1 MLAELK
7 RIVQEV
13 NAMSDLRSSL
23 DLLVQRVKDSMG
35 VQVCSIFLWHAASER
50 YVLMATEGLNKSGI
64 GQVSLTRE
72 EGIIGLVGRREEP
85 LNLADASL
93 HPAFHYVRA
102 LGEESLKAFMAAP
115 IIHQRQL
122 LGVLVVQRAEATRF
136 NENDEAFLVTMA
148 AQLSGFIAHA
158 QATGGLRQIGLNRHT
173 DILNLRFDGVAGS
186 PGIGIGHAWVVSSI
200 DLQDVPLFAC
210 QDIDQELRELDAA
223 VRLVRSDIA
232 RAGEAVKGQLSQQ
245 EQALFDVYL
254 GMLDE
259 SALTG
264 EVKGKI
270 KEGYRADGALAEVIR
285 GYSQHFAAMDD
296 PYLRER
302 ATDIRDMGRRV
313 LAYLQQDK
321 KDPAALPDNAILV
334 GDELTPAILGEF
346 AGKQIAG
353 IVSLKGSANS
363 HIAII
368 ARAMGIPTVMGV
380 TDLPWKKVE
389 GRELVV
395 DGYRGHVYRD
405 LSPGKRQYFQQI
417 VREEAEAAKGLES
430 IRDLPCMTLDG
441 HRVSLMVNT
450 GLLTDVVR
458 SQDKGA
464 EGVGLYRTEVPFM
477 MRDRFPTESEQTD
490 IYRQQLAGFAP
501 LPVTMRSLDVGGD
514 KSLPYFPITEDNP
527 FLGWRGVR
535 VTLDHPEIFL
545 VQIRAMIRAS
555 EGLDNLRIMLP
566 MLTQVSEV
574 DQSMAL
580 IRRVV
585 NELQEEGLTVKMPKI
600 GIMVEVPAAVYQVKQ
615 YASRVDFL
623 SVGSNDLTQYLL
635 AVDRNNPRVADLYD
649 TYHPSVLQ
657 ALHHVV
663 QQAHQAE
670 VSVSICGEFAGDPA
684 GAILLM
690 AMGYDI
696 LSMSS
701 TSLLRVKSM
710 LRQVHLSWAENLL
723 RQVLQLESPQM
734 VRAAVAQGL
743 QELGFADSY
752 MSFAHGRLAPSA

>member
-13 NAMSDLRSSL
+13 NAMNDLRSSL
-23 DLLVQRVKDSMG
+23 DLLVQRVKDSMA
-35 VQVCSIFLWHAASER
+35 VQVCSVFLWHAASER

-64 GQVSLTRE
+64 GQVTLTRE

-85 LNLADASL
+85 VNLADASA
-93 HPAFHYVRA
+93 HPAFHFVSS

-122 LGVLVVQRAEATRF
+122 LGVLVVQSTANERF
-136 NENDEAFLVTMA
+136 NENAEAFLVTMA

-173 DILNLRFDGVAGS
+173 DILNLRFDGVAGA
-186 PGIGIGHAWVVSSI
+186 PGIAIGEAWVVSSI
-200 DLQDVPLFAC
+200 ELEDVPLFAC
-210 QDIDQELRELDAA
+210 EDIEHEIQQLDAA
-223 VRLVRSDIA
+223 VAMVRSDIR
-232 RAGEAVKGQLSQQ
+232 RAGLAVESQLSLQ

-259 SALTG
+259 AALTG
-264 EVKGKI
+264 EVKEKI
-270 KEGYRADGALAEVIR
+270 KEGFRADGALAEIIR
-285 GYSQHFAAMDD
+285 GYSLHFAAMED

-313 LAYLQQDK
+313 LAYLQQDQK
-321 KDPAALPDNAILV
+321 NPQALPDNAILV

-353 IVSLKGSANS
+353 IVSVKGSANS

-380 TDLPWKKVE
+380 VDLPWKKLE

-405 LSPGKRQYFQQI
+405 LSADKHQYFQQI
-417 VREEAEAAKGLES
+417 VLEEQELAKGLES
-430 IRDLPCMTLDG
+430 IRDLPCVTRDG
-441 HRVSLMVNT
+441 YRLRLMVNT

-477 MRDRFPTESEQTD
+477 MRDRFPTESEQAD
-490 IYRQQLAGFAP
+490 IYRQQLQGFAP
-501 LPVTMRSLDVGGD
+501 MPVTMRTLDVGGD
-514 KSLPYFPITEDNP
+514 KSLPYFPISEDNP

-545 VQIRAMIRAS
+545 VQVRAMVRAS
-555 EGLDNLRIMLP
+555 EGLNNLRIMLP

-574 DQSMAL
+574 DQSLSL
-580 IRRVV
+580 IKRVV
-585 NELQEEGLTVKMPKI
+585 TELQEEGLDVIMPQVGVMI
-600 GIMVEVPAAVYQVKQ
+600 EVPAALYQVAH
-615 YASRVDFL
+615 YAKRVDFL

-635 AVDRNNPRVADLYD
+635 AVDRNNSRVADLYD

-657 ALHHVV
+657 ALHTLVL
-663 QQAHQAE
+663 QAKQSQ
-670 VSVSICGEFAGDPA
+670 VPVSICGEFAGDPA
-684 GAILLM
+684 GAVLLM
-690 AMGYDI
+690 AMGYDM

-701 TSLLRVKSM
+701 TSLLRVKAL
-710 LRQVHLSWAENLL
+710 LRQVDYQWAKQLL
-723 RQVLQLESPQM
+723 EQVLQLESPQQ
-734 VRAAVAQGL
+734 VRACVEQSL
-743 QELGFADSY
+743 QALGFADGF
-752 MSFAHGRLAPSA
+752 MSFTHGRLAPSA